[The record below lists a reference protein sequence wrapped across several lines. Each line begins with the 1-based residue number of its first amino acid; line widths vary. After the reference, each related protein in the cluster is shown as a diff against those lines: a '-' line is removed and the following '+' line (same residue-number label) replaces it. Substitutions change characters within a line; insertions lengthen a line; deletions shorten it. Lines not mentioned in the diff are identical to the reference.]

1 MVREKCLWVCEVAD
15 MKKKSKAVILG
26 KNAGLIIAGSLLYAL
41 GMNLF
46 LTPLHLFSGGGVGL
60 AQLLTLFIEQ
70 VIEAGNFNL
79 YGIVYLLINIP
90 LLFLAY
96 FQIGKKFFV
105 KTLIGSG
112 AISLFI
118 TLIPTLSVPIVD
130 DYLTSVL
137 IGGIACG
144 AGVGIILIAG
154 GSGGGIDVVA
164 MWAAKKF
171 RNASVGKISLYF
183 NVLLY
188 AVMLFLFDARTVIYS
203 LIYTVVFT
211 LVLDKTHYQ
220 NINVRVMIFT
230 KKEGIDKQINEKTRR
245 GVTEWNGYGAYTSEP
260 MHILVSCIN
269 KYEVNEMMEIVQTI
283 DPRAFVIVDENVI
296 VNGNFEKRL

>member
-1 MVREKCLWVCEVAD
+1 
-15 MKKKSKAVILG
+15 MKKKSKSMILA
-26 KNAGLIIAGSLLYAL
+26 KNAGLIVGGSMLYAL

-46 LTPLHLFSGGGVGL
+46 LTPLSLFSGGGVGL
-60 AQLLTLFIEQ
+60 AQLITLFLENL
-70 VIEAGNFNL
+70 VDVGNLNL
-79 YGIVYLLINIP
+79 YGIIYLLINIP

-96 FQIGKKFFV
+96 FQLGHQFFI

-118 TLIPTLSVPIVD
+118 TMVPTLAVPIVD

-137 IGGIACG
+137 IGGIASG
-144 AGVGIILIAG
+144 AGVGLILIAG

-183 NVLLY
+183 NVMLY
-188 AVMLFLFDARTVIYS
+188 AVMLFLFDAETVIYS
-203 LIYTVVFT
+203 LIYTVIFT
-211 LVLDKTHYQ
+211 LILDKTHYQ

-230 KKEGIDKQINEKTRR
+230 KKDGIDKAINEQTRR
-245 GVTEWNGYGAYTSEP
+245 GVTKWDGCGAYTKEST
-260 MHILVSCIN
+260 HVLVSCIN
-269 KYEVNEMMEIVQTI
+269 KYEINDTMEMIQSI
-283 DPRAFVIVDENVI
+283 DPQAFIIVDENVI

>member
-1 MVREKCLWVCEVAD
+1 
-15 MKKKSKAVILG
+15 MKKKSKGSLLV
-26 KNAGLIIAGSLLYAL
+26 KNAGLIIGGSLFYAL

-46 LTPLHLFSGGGVGL
+46 LTPLKLFSGGGVGL
-60 AQLLTLFIEQ
+60 AQLLTLFLEKLIP
-70 VIEAGNFNL
+70 VGNLNL
-79 YGIVYLLINIP
+79 YGIVYMLINIP

-118 TLIPTLSVPIVD
+118 TMIPTLAVPIVD

-164 MWAAKKF
+164 VWAAKKF
-171 RNASVGKISLYF
+171 KGASVGKISLYF

-188 AVMLFLFDARTVIYS
+188 VVMLFLFDAQTVIYS

-230 KKEGIDKQINEKTRR
+230 KKDGIDKEINEKTRR
-245 GVTEWNGYGAYTSEP
+245 GVTKWDGCGAYTKEST
-260 MHILVSCIN
+260 HILVSCIS
-269 KYEVNEMMEIVQTI
+269 KYEVNDMMEIVQTI
-283 DPRAFVIVDENVI
+283 DPQAFVIVDENVI
-296 VNGNFEKRL
+296 VNGNFEKRI

>member
-1 MVREKCLWVCEVAD
+1 
-15 MKKKSKAVILG
+15 MKKKSKRVILA
-26 KNAGLIIAGSLLYAL
+26 KNAGLIIGGSMLYAL

-46 LTPLHLFSGGGVGL
+46 LTPLKLFSGGGVGL
-60 AQLLTLFIEQ
+60 AQLITLFLEHLID
-70 VIEAGNFNL
+70 VGNLNL
-79 YGIVYLLINIP
+79 YGIVYMLINIP

-96 FQIGKKFFV
+96 FQLGRQFFI

-118 TLIPTLSVPIVD
+118 TMVPTLTVPIVD

-137 IGGIACG
+137 IGGIAAG
-144 AGVGIILIAG
+144 AGVGLILIAG

-171 RNASVGKISLYF
+171 RHASVGKISLYF
-183 NVLLY
+183 NVMLY
-188 AVMLFLFDARTVIYS
+188 AVMLFMFDVETVIYS
-203 LIYTVVFT
+203 LIYTVIFT

-230 KKEGIDKQINEKTRR
+230 KKDGIDKAINEQTRR
-245 GVTEWNGYGAYTSEP
+245 GVTKWDGCGAYTKESTQ
-260 MHILVSCIN
+260 ILVSCIN
-269 KYEVNEMMEIVQTI
+269 KYEVNDMMEIIQTI
-283 DPRAFVIVDENVI
+283 DPHAFVIVDENVI

>member
-1 MVREKCLWVCEVAD
+1 MKEKSR
-15 MKKKSKAVILG
+15 SKIFI
-26 KNAGLIIAGSLLYAL
+26 KNAGLIIGGSLLYAL

-60 AQLLTLFIEQ
+60 AQLITLFLENLID
-70 VIEAGNFNL
+70 VGSFNL
-79 YGIVYLLINIP
+79 YGIVYMLINIP

-96 FQIGKKFFV
+96 FQLGYKFFI

-118 TLIPTLSVPIVD
+118 TLVPTLSVPIVE
-130 DYLTSVL
+130 DYLTAVL

-144 AGVGIILIAG
+144 AGVGLILIAG
-154 GSGGGIDVVA
+154 GSGGGIDVIA
-164 MWAAKKF
+164 MWAAKKL

-188 AVMLFLFDARTVIYS
+188 AVMLFLFDAETVIYS
-203 LIYTVVFT
+203 LIYTVIFT
-211 LVLDKTHYQ
+211 LILDKTHYQ

-230 KKEGIDKQINEKTRR
+230 KKDGIDRAINVRTGR
-245 GVTEWNGYGAYTSEP
+245 GVTKWDGCGAYTKESTQ
-260 MHILVSCIN
+260 ILVSCIN
-269 KYEVNEMMEIVQTI
+269 KYEVNEMMDLVHSI
-283 DPRAFVIVDENVI
+283 DPQAFVIVDENVM
-296 VNGNFEKRL
+296 VSGNFEKRL

>member
-1 MVREKCLWVCEVAD
+1 
-15 MKKKSKAVILG
+15 MKKKKKSVILA
-26 KNAGLIIAGSLLYAL
+26 KNAGLIMGGSILYAL

-60 AQLLTLFIEQ
+60 AQLLTLFLEKLID
-70 VIEAGNFNL
+70 VGSLNL
-79 YGIVYLLINIP
+79 YGIVYMVINIP

-96 FQIGKKFFV
+96 FELGHKFFV

-118 TLIPTLSVPIVD
+118 TLIPSLTVPIVD

-137 IGGIACG
+137 IGGIAAG
-144 AGVGIILIAG
+144 AGVGLILIAG

-164 MWAAKKF
+164 MWAAKKY

-188 AVMLFLFDARTVIYS
+188 AIMLFMFDAETVIYS
-203 LIYTVVFT
+203 LIYTVIFT

-230 KKEGIDKQINEKTRR
+230 KKEGIDKEINEQTGR
-245 GVTEWNGYGAYTSEP
+245 GVTKWDGCGAYTKESTQ
-260 MHILVSCIN
+260 ILVSCIN
-269 KYEVNEMMEIVQTI
+269 KYEVNDIMDIVQSI
-283 DPRAFVIVDENVI
+283 DPKAFVIVDENVM
-296 VNGNFEKRL
+296 VSGNFEKRL

>member
-1 MVREKCLWVCEVAD
+1 MKEK
-15 MKKKSKAVILG
+15 SRSRILA
-26 KNAGLIIAGSLLYAL
+26 KNAVLIIGGSLLYAL

-60 AQLLTLFIEQ
+60 AQLLTLFLGNLID
-70 VIEAGNFNL
+70 VGNFNL
-79 YGIVYLLINIP
+79 YGIVYLIINIP

-96 FQIGKKFFV
+96 FQLGYKFFI

-118 TLIPTLSVPIVD
+118 TLVPTLAVPIVE

-154 GSGGGIDVVA
+154 GSGGGIDVIA
-164 MWAAKKF
+164 MWAAKKL

-188 AVMLFLFDARTVIYS
+188 AIMLFLFDAETVIYS
-203 LIYTVVFT
+203 LIYTVIFT

-230 KKEGIDKQINEKTRR
+230 KKDGIDKAINVRTRR
-245 GVTEWNGYGAYTSEP
+245 GVTKWNGCGAYTQEATQ
-260 MHILVSCIN
+260 ILVSCIN
-269 KYEVNEMMEIVQTI
+269 KYEVNEMMDLVHSI
-283 DPRAFVIVDENVI
+283 DPQAFVIVDENVM
-296 VNGNFEKRL
+296 VSGNFEKRL

>member
-1 MVREKCLWVCEVAD
+1 MS
-15 MKKKSKAVILG
+15 KKSKILA
-26 KNAGLIIAGSLLYAL
+26 KNAGLIIGGSLLYAL

-60 AQLLTLFIEQ
+60 AQLLTLFLEQ
-70 VIEAGNFNL
+70 LIDVGGFNL
-79 YGIVYLLINIP
+79 YGIVYLIINIP

-96 FQIGKKFFV
+96 FQLGHKFFI

-118 TLIPTLSVPIVD
+118 TLVPTLAVPIVD

-137 IGGIACG
+137 IGGIAAG
-144 AGVGIILIAG
+144 AGVGLILIAG

-171 RNASVGKISLYF
+171 KNASVGKISLYF

-188 AVMLFLFDARTVIYS
+188 AIMLFMFDAETVIYS
-203 LIYTVVFT
+203 LIYTVIFT
-211 LVLDKTHYQ
+211 LILDKTHYQ

-230 KKEGIDKQINEKTRR
+230 KKDGIDKEINVRTRR
-245 GVTEWNGYGAYTSEP
+245 GVTKWEGCGAYTKESTQ
-260 MHILVSCIN
+260 ILVSCIN
-269 KYEVNEMMEIVQTI
+269 KYEVNEVMDLVHSI
-283 DPRAFVIVDENVI
+283 DPQAFVIVDENVM
-296 VNGNFEKRL
+296 VRGNFEKRL

>member
-1 MVREKCLWVCEVAD
+1 MKEKSRSA
-15 MKKKSKAVILG
+15 ILA
-26 KNAGLIIAGSLLYAL
+26 KNAGFIIGGSLLYAL

-46 LTPLHLFSGGGVGL
+46 LTPLKLFSGGGVGL
-60 AQLLTLFIEQ
+60 AQLLTLFLEKIIT
-70 VIEAGNFNL
+70 VGNFNL
-79 YGIVYLLINIP
+79 YGIVYMLINIP
-90 LLFLAY
+90 LLLLAY
-96 FQIGKKFFV
+96 FSLGYKFFI

-118 TLIPTLSVPIVD
+118 TLVPTLAVPIVD

-188 AVMLFLFDARTVIYS
+188 AIMLFLFDAETVIYS

-230 KKEGIDKQINEKTRR
+230 KKDGIDRAINVRTGR
-245 GVTEWNGYGAYTSEP
+245 GVTKWDGCGAYTKESTQ
-260 MHILVSCIN
+260 ILVSCIN
-269 KYEVNEMMEIVQTI
+269 KYEVNEMLDLVHSI
-283 DPRAFVIVDENVI
+283 DPQAFVIVDENVM
-296 VNGNFEKRL
+296 VSGNFEKRL

>member
-1 MVREKCLWVCEVAD
+1 M
-15 MKKKSKAVILG
+15 
-26 KNAGLIIAGSLLYAL
+26 KNAALIIGGSLLYAL

-60 AQLLTLFIEQ
+60 AQLLTLFLEQ
-70 VIEAGNFNL
+70 LIDVGSFNL
-79 YGIVYLLINIP
+79 YGIVYMLINVP
-90 LLFLAY
+90 LLLLAY
-96 FQIGKKFFV
+96 FRLGYKFFI

-118 TLIPTLSVPIVD
+118 TMIPTLAVPIVD
-130 DYLTSVL
+130 DYLTAVL

-144 AGVGIILIAG
+144 AGVGLILIAG
-154 GSGGGIDVVA
+154 GSGGGIDVIA

-188 AVMLFLFDARTVIYS
+188 AVMLFLFDAETVIYS
-203 LIYTVVFT
+203 LIFTVVFT

-230 KKEGIDKQINEKTRR
+230 KKDGIDKAINVRTGR
-245 GVTEWNGYGAYTSEP
+245 GVTRWEGCGAYTKEETQ
-260 MHILVSCIN
+260 ILVSCIN
-269 KYEVNEMMEIVQTI
+269 KYEVNEMLDLVHSI
-283 DPRAFVIVDENVI
+283 DPQAFVIVDENVM
-296 VNGNFEKRL
+296 VSGNFEKRL

>member
-1 MVREKCLWVCEVAD
+1 
-15 MKKKSKAVILG
+15 MKKKKKSVILA
-26 KNAGLIIAGSLLYAL
+26 KNAGLIIGGSLLYAL

-60 AQLLTLFIEQ
+60 AQLLTLFLEQ
-70 VIEAGNFNL
+70 LIDVGSINL
-79 YGIVYLLINIP
+79 YGIVYMLINIP
-90 LLFLAY
+90 LLLLAY
-96 FQIGKKFFV
+96 FQLGQKFFL

-118 TLIPTLSVPIVD
+118 TLIPTLAVPIVD

-137 IGGIACG
+137 IGGIASG
-144 AGVGIILIAG
+144 AGIGIILIAG

-171 RNASVGKISLYF
+171 KNASVGKISLYF

-188 AVMLFLFDARTVIYS
+188 AVMLFLFDVETVIYS
-203 LIYTVVFT
+203 LIYTVIFT

-230 KKEGIDKQINEKTRR
+230 KKDGIDKAINEQTGR
-245 GVTEWNGYGAYTSEP
+245 GVTKWDGCGAYTKESTQ
-260 MHILVSCIN
+260 ILVSCIN
-269 KYEVNEMMEIVQTI
+269 KYEVNEMMEIVQGI
-283 DPRAFVIVDENVI
+283 DPQAFVIVDENVI

>member
-1 MVREKCLWVCEVAD
+1 
-15 MKKKSKAVILG
+15 MKKKNWAVALG
-26 KNAGLIIAGSLLYAL
+26 KNTGLIIGGSMLYAL

-46 LTPLHLFSGGGVGL
+46 LTPLRLFSGGGVGL
-60 AQLLTLFIEQ
+60 AQLITLFLERFIN
-70 VIEAGNFNL
+70 VGSINL
-79 YGIVYLLINIP
+79 YGIVYMLINIP

-96 FQIGKKFFV
+96 FQIGKNFFI
-105 KTLIGSG
+105 KTLVGSG

-118 TLIPTLSVPIVD
+118 TLIPSLQVPLVD

-154 GSGGGIDVVA
+154 GSGGGVDVVA
-164 MWAAKKF
+164 MWATKKF

-188 AVMLFLFDARTVIYS
+188 AVMLFMFDAETVIYS

-230 KKEGIDKQINEKTRR
+230 KKEGIDKAINEQTRR
-245 GVTEWNGYGAYTSEP
+245 GVTKWDGCGAYTKESTQ
-260 MHILVSCIN
+260 ILVSCIN
-269 KYEVNEMMEIVQTI
+269 KYEVTEMMDIVHGI
-283 DPRAFVIVDENVI
+283 DPQAFVIVDENVM
-296 VNGNFEKRL
+296 VSGNFEKRI

>member
-1 MVREKCLWVCEVAD
+1 MH
-15 MKKKSKAVILG
+15 KKNKSIMLV
-26 KNAGLIIAGSLLYAL
+26 KNGGLIIAGSLLYAL

-46 LTPLHLFSGGGVGL
+46 LTPLNLFSGGGVGL
-60 AQLLTLFIEQ
+60 AQLITLFLEQ
-70 VIEAGNFNL
+70 FVQVANLNL
-79 YGIVYLLINIP
+79 YGIIYMLINIP
-90 LLFLAY
+90 LLFLA
-96 FQIGKKFFV
+96 FFHIGKNFFV

-118 TLIPTLSVPIVD
+118 TLIPTVAVPIVD

-137 IGGIACG
+137 IGGIAAG

-183 NVLLY
+183 NVILY
-188 AVMLFLFDARTVIYS
+188 AVMLFLFDAQTVIYS
-203 LIYTVVFT
+203 LIYTVIFT
-211 LVLDKTHYQ
+211 LVLDKTHFQ

-230 KKEGIDKQINEKTRR
+230 KKEGIDKEINEKTRR

-269 KYEVNEMMEIVQTI
+269 KYEVNDMMEIVQSI
-283 DPRAFVIVDENVI
+283 DPQAFVIVDENVI

>member
-1 MVREKCLWVCEVAD
+1 
-15 MKKKSKAVILG
+15 MKTKSRRVVLA
-26 KNAGLIIAGSLLYAL
+26 KNAGLIIGGSLLYAL

-46 LTPLHLFSGGGVGL
+46 LTPLKLFSGGGVGL
-60 AQLLTLFIEQ
+60 AQLLTLFLEK
-70 VIEAGNFNL
+70 VMNAGNFNM

-96 FQIGKKFFV
+96 FRLGHKFFI

-118 TLIPTLSVPIVD
+118 TMIPTVAVPLVE

-171 RNASVGKISLYF
+171 KNASVGKISLYF

-188 AVMLFLFDARTVIYS
+188 AVMLFLFDVQTVIYS
-203 LIYTVVFT
+203 LIFTVVFT

-230 KKEGIDKQINEKTRR
+230 KKDGIDEAINLRTRR
-245 GVTEWNGYGAYTSEP
+245 GVTKWDGCGAYTKEST
-260 MHILVSCIN
+260 HVLVSCIN
-269 KYEVNEMMEIVQTI
+269 KYEVNELMDMVQSM
-283 DPRAFVIVDENVI
+283 DPQAFVIVDENVM

>member
-1 MVREKCLWVCEVAD
+1 
-15 MKKKSKAVILG
+15 MKKKSKSMILA
-26 KNAGLIIAGSLLYAL
+26 KNAGLIVGGSMLYAL

-46 LTPLHLFSGGGVGL
+46 LTPLSLFSGGGVGL
-60 AQLLTLFIEQ
+60 AQLITLFLENL
-70 VIEAGNFNL
+70 VNVGNLNL
-79 YGIVYLLINIP
+79 YGIIYLLINIP

-96 FQIGKKFFV
+96 FQLGHQFFI

-118 TLIPTLSVPIVD
+118 TMVPTLAVPIVD

-137 IGGIACG
+137 IGGIAAG
-144 AGVGIILIAG
+144 AGVGLILIAG

-188 AVMLFLFDARTVIYS
+188 AIMLFLFDAETVIYS
-203 LIYTVVFT
+203 LIYTVIFT
-211 LVLDKTHYQ
+211 LILDKTHYQ

-230 KKEGIDKQINEKTRR
+230 KKDGIDKAINEQTRR
-245 GVTEWNGYGAYTSEP
+245 GVTKWDGCGAYTKEST
-260 MHILVSCIN
+260 HVLVSCIN
-269 KYEVNEMMEIVQTI
+269 KYEVNDMMEMIQNI
-283 DPRAFVIVDENVI
+283 DPQAFVIVDENVI

>member
-1 MVREKCLWVCEVAD
+1 
-15 MKKKSKAVILG
+15 MKKKSKSVILV
-26 KNAGLIIAGSLLYAL
+26 KNAGMIIAGSMLYAL

-60 AQLLTLFIEQ
+60 AQLLTLFLEQ
-70 VIEAGNFNL
+70 VIVVENLNL
-79 YGIVYLLINIP
+79 YGIVYMLINIP
-90 LLFLAY
+90 LLFLAF
-96 FQIGKKFFV
+96 FQIGKNFFV

-118 TLIPTLSVPIVD
+118 TLIPTLTVPLVD

-164 MWAAKKF
+164 MWATKKF
-171 RNASVGKISLYF
+171 HNASVGKISLYF

-188 AVMLFLFDARTVIYS
+188 AVMLFLFDVPTVIYS
-203 LIYTVVFT
+203 LIYTVIFT

-230 KKEGIDKQINEKTRR
+230 KKDGIDKEINEKTGR
-245 GVTEWNGYGAYTSEP
+245 GVTKWEGCGAYTKEATQ
-260 MHILVSCIN
+260 ILVSCIN
-269 KYEVNEMMEIVQTI
+269 KYEIHEMMEIVQSI
-283 DPRAFVIVDENVI
+283 DPQAFVIVDENVI

>member
-1 MVREKCLWVCEVAD
+1 MS
-15 MKKKSKAVILG
+15 KKSKILA
-26 KNAGLIIAGSLLYAL
+26 KNAGLIIGGSMLYAL

-60 AQLLTLFIEQ
+60 AQLLTLFLETFID
-70 VIEAGNFNL
+70 VGSFNL

-96 FQIGKKFFV
+96 FQLGYKFFI

-118 TLIPTLSVPIVD
+118 TLVPTLAVPIVD

-137 IGGIACG
+137 IGGIAAG
-144 AGVGIILIAG
+144 AGVGLILIAG

-164 MWAAKKF
+164 MWAAKNFK
-171 RNASVGKISLYF
+171 NASVGKISLYF

-188 AVMLFLFDARTVIYS
+188 AVMLFMFDVETVIYS

-220 NINVRVMIFT
+220 NINVRMMIFT
-230 KKEGIDKQINEKTRR
+230 KKDGIDREINVRTGR
-245 GVTEWNGYGAYTSEP
+245 GVTKWDGCGAYTKESTQ
-260 MHILVSCIN
+260 ILVSCIN
-269 KYEVNEMMEIVQTI
+269 KYEVNEVLDLVHSI
-283 DPRAFVIVDENVI
+283 DPQAFVIVDENVM

>member
-1 MVREKCLWVCEVAD
+1 
-15 MKKKSKAVILG
+15 MKERSKGII
-26 KNAGLIIAGSLLYAL
+26 KNAALIIAGSLLYAL

-46 LTPLHLFSGGGVGL
+46 LTPLQLFSGGGVGL
-60 AQLLTLFIEQ
+60 AQLLTLFLEQ
-70 VIEAGNFNL
+70 FMPVGNLNL
-79 YGIVYLLINIP
+79 YGIVYMLINIP
-90 LLFLAY
+90 LLFLAF
-96 FQIGKKFFV
+96 FQIGKNFFV

-118 TLIPTLSVPIVD
+118 TLIPTVAVPIVN

-188 AVMLFLFDARTVIYS
+188 VVMLFLFDAQTVIYS

-230 KKEGIDKQINEKTRR
+230 KKDGIDKEINEKTRR
-245 GVTEWNGYGAYTSEP
+245 GVTKWDGCGAYTKEST
-260 MHILVSCIN
+260 HILVSCIS
-269 KYEVNEMMEIVQTI
+269 KYEVNDMMDIVQSI
-283 DPRAFVIVDENVI
+283 DPQAFVIVDENVI

>member
-1 MVREKCLWVCEVAD
+1 
-15 MKKKSKAVILG
+15 MKKKSIILA
-26 KNAGLIIAGSLLYAL
+26 KNAGLIIGGSLLYAL

-60 AQLLTLFIEQ
+60 AQLLTLFVEHFID
-70 VIEAGNFNL
+70 VGSFNL
-79 YGIVYLLINIP
+79 YGIVYLIINIP

-96 FQIGKKFFV
+96 FQLGYKFFI

-118 TLIPTLSVPIVD
+118 TLVPTLAAPIVD

-137 IGGIACG
+137 IGGIAAG
-144 AGVGIILIAG
+144 AGVGLILIAG

-171 RNASVGKISLYF
+171 KNASVGKISLYF

-188 AVMLFLFDARTVIYS
+188 AIMLFMFDVQTVIYS
-203 LIYTVVFT
+203 LIYTVIFT
-211 LVLDKTHYQ
+211 LILDKTHYQ
-220 NINVRVMIFT
+220 NINVRMMIFT
-230 KKEGIDKQINEKTRR
+230 KKDGIDRENNVRTRR
-245 GVTEWNGYGAYTSEP
+245 GVTKWDGCGAYTQEST
-260 MHILVSCIN
+260 HILVSCIN
-269 KYEVNEMMEIVQTI
+269 KYEVNEVMDLVHSI
-283 DPRAFVIVDENVI
+283 DPQAFVIVDENVM

>member
-1 MVREKCLWVCEVAD
+1 
-15 MKKKSKAVILG
+15 MKEKSKSKILM
-26 KNAGLIIAGSLLYAL
+26 KNACLIMAGSLLYAL

-60 AQLLTLFIEQ
+60 AQLLTLFLEQ
-70 VIEAGNFNL
+70 LIDVGSFNL
-79 YGIVYLLINIP
+79 YGIVYMMINIP

-96 FQIGKKFFV
+96 FQLGYKFFI

-118 TLIPTLSVPIVD
+118 TLIPTLAVPIVD

-164 MWAAKKF
+164 MWAAKTF

-188 AVMLFLFDARTVIYS
+188 AIMLFMFDAETVIYS

-230 KKEGIDKQINEKTRR
+230 KKDGIDRAINVRTGR
-245 GVTEWNGYGAYTSEP
+245 GVTKWDGCGAYTKESTQ
-260 MHILVSCIN
+260 ILVSCIN
-269 KYEVNEMMEIVQTI
+269 KYEVNEMLDLVHSI
-283 DPRAFVIVDENVI
+283 DPQAFVIVDENVM
-296 VNGNFEKRL
+296 VSGNFEKRL

>member
-1 MVREKCLWVCEVAD
+1 ME
-15 MKKKSKAVILG
+15 KKSRSKILL
-26 KNAGLIIAGSLLYAL
+26 KNAGLIIGGSLLYAL

-46 LTPLHLFSGGGVGL
+46 LTPLKLFSGGGVGL
-60 AQLLTLFIEQ
+60 AQLITLFLENLID
-70 VIEAGNFNL
+70 VGSFNL
-79 YGIVYLLINIP
+79 YGIVYMLINIP

-96 FQIGKKFFV
+96 FQLGYKFFI

-118 TLIPTLSVPIVD
+118 TLIPTLAVPIVD
-130 DYLTSVL
+130 DYLTAVL
-137 IGGIACG
+137 IGGIAAG
-144 AGVGIILIAG
+144 AGVGLILIAG

-188 AVMLFLFDARTVIYS
+188 AIMLFMFDAETVIYS
-203 LIYTVVFT
+203 LIYTVIFT

-230 KKEGIDKQINEKTRR
+230 KKEGIDKAINVRTRR
-245 GVTEWNGYGAYTSEP
+245 GVTKWEGCGAYTQESTQ
-260 MHILVSCIN
+260 ILVSCIN
-269 KYEVNEMMEIVQTI
+269 KYEVNEMLDLVHSI
-283 DPRAFVIVDENVI
+283 DPQAFVIVDENVM
-296 VNGNFEKRL
+296 VSGNFEKRL

>member
-1 MVREKCLWVCEVAD
+1 
-15 MKKKSKAVILG
+15 MKKKSKSVILV
-26 KNAGLIIAGSLLYAL
+26 KNAVLIIGGSMLYAL

-46 LTPLHLFSGGGVGL
+46 LTPLNLFSGGGVGL
-60 AQLLTLFIEQ
+60 AQLITLFLEKMID
-70 VIEAGNFNL
+70 VGSLNL
-79 YGIVYLLINIP
+79 YGIVYMLINVP

-96 FQIGKKFFV
+96 FQLGHQFFI

-118 TLIPTLSVPIVD
+118 TMVPTLAVPIVD

-137 IGGIACG
+137 IGGIAAG
-144 AGVGIILIAG
+144 AGVGLILIAG

-188 AVMLFLFDARTVIYS
+188 AIMLFLFDAETVIYS
-203 LIYTVVFT
+203 LIYTVIFT
-211 LVLDKTHYQ
+211 LILDKTHYQ

-230 KKEGIDKQINEKTRR
+230 KKDGIDKAINEQTRR
-245 GVTEWNGYGAYTSEP
+245 GVTKWDGCGAYTKEST
-260 MHILVSCIN
+260 HVLVSCIN
-269 KYEVNEMMEIVQTI
+269 KYEVNAMMELIQNI
-283 DPRAFVIVDENVI
+283 DPQAFVIVDENVI

>member
-1 MVREKCLWVCEVAD
+1 MKEKSR
-15 MKKKSKAVILG
+15 SKIFM
-26 KNAGLIIAGSLLYAL
+26 KNAGLIIGGSLLYAL

-60 AQLLTLFIEQ
+60 AQLITLFLENLID
-70 VIEAGNFNL
+70 VGSFNL
-79 YGIVYLLINIP
+79 YGIVYMLINIP

-96 FQIGKKFFV
+96 FQLGYKFFI

-118 TLIPTLSVPIVD
+118 TLVPTLSVPIVD
-130 DYLTSVL
+130 DYLTAVL

-144 AGVGIILIAG
+144 AGVGLILIAG
-154 GSGGGIDVVA
+154 GSGGGIDVIA
-164 MWAAKKF
+164 MWAAKKL

-188 AVMLFLFDARTVIYS
+188 AVMLFLFDAETVIYS
-203 LIYTVVFT
+203 LIYTVIFT
-211 LVLDKTHYQ
+211 LILDKTHYQ

-230 KKEGIDKQINEKTRR
+230 KKDGIDRAINVRTGR
-245 GVTEWNGYGAYTSEP
+245 GVTKWDGCGAYTKESTQ
-260 MHILVSCIN
+260 ILVSCIN
-269 KYEVNEMMEIVQTI
+269 KYEVNEMMDLVHSI
-283 DPRAFVIVDENVI
+283 DPQAFVIVDENVM
-296 VNGNFEKRL
+296 VSGNFEKRL

>member
-1 MVREKCLWVCEVAD
+1 MKEKSR
-15 MKKKSKAVILG
+15 SKIFM
-26 KNAGLIIAGSLLYAL
+26 KNAGLIIGGSLLYAL

-60 AQLLTLFIEQ
+60 AQLITLFLENLID
-70 VIEAGNFNL
+70 VGSFNL
-79 YGIVYLLINIP
+79 YGIVYMLINIP

-96 FQIGKKFFV
+96 FQLGYKFFI

-118 TLIPTLSVPIVD
+118 TLVPTLSVPIVD
-130 DYLTSVL
+130 DYLTAVL

-144 AGVGIILIAG
+144 AGVGLILIAG
-154 GSGGGIDVVA
+154 GSGGGIDVIA

-188 AVMLFLFDARTVIYS
+188 AVMLFLFDAETVIYS

-230 KKEGIDKQINEKTRR
+230 KKDGIDTAINVRTGR
-245 GVTEWNGYGAYTSEP
+245 GVTKWDGCGAYTKESTQ
-260 MHILVSCIN
+260 ILVSCIN
-269 KYEVNEMMEIVQTI
+269 KYEVNEMMDLVHSI
-283 DPRAFVIVDENVI
+283 DPQAFVIVDENVM
-296 VNGNFEKRL
+296 VSGNFEKRL

>member
-1 MVREKCLWVCEVAD
+1 
-15 MKKKSKAVILG
+15 MKEKSKSKILM
-26 KNAGLIIAGSLLYAL
+26 KNACLIMGGSLLYAL

-60 AQLLTLFIEQ
+60 AQLLTLFLEQ
-70 VIEAGNFNL
+70 MIDVGSFNL
-79 YGIVYLLINIP
+79 YGIVYMLINIP
-90 LLFLAY
+90 LLLLAY
-96 FQIGKKFFV
+96 FQLGYKFFI

-118 TLIPTLSVPIVD
+118 TLIPTLAVPIVD

-188 AVMLFLFDARTVIYS
+188 AVMLFMFDAETVIYS

-230 KKEGIDKQINEKTRR
+230 KKDGIDNAINVRTGR
-245 GVTEWNGYGAYTSEP
+245 GVTKWDGCGAYTKESTQ
-260 MHILVSCIN
+260 ILVSCIN
-269 KYEVNEMMEIVQTI
+269 KYEVNEMLDLIHSI
-283 DPRAFVIVDENVI
+283 DPQAFVIVDENVA
-296 VNGNFEKRL
+296 VSGNFEKRL

>member
-1 MVREKCLWVCEVAD
+1 
-15 MKKKSKAVILG
+15 MKGKRKSVILA
-26 KNAGLIIAGSLLYAL
+26 KNAGMIMGGSLLYAL

-60 AQLLTLFIEQ
+60 AQLLTLLLEQ
-70 VIEAGNFNL
+70 LITVGNFNL
-79 YGIVYLLINIP
+79 YGIVYMLINIP

-96 FQIGKKFFV
+96 FQLGYKFFI

-118 TLIPTLSVPIVD
+118 TLIPTLAVPIVE

-183 NVLLY
+183 NILLY
-188 AVMLFLFDARTVIYS
+188 AIMLFMFDAETVIYS
-203 LIYTVVFT
+203 LIYTVIFT

-230 KKEGIDKQINEKTRR
+230 KKDGIDKAINEQTRR
-245 GVTEWNGYGAYTSEP
+245 GVTKWDGCGAYTKESTQ
-260 MHILVSCIN
+260 ILVSCIN
-269 KYEVNEMMEIVQTI
+269 KYEVNDIMEIVQGI
-283 DPRAFVIVDENVI
+283 DPQAFVIVDENVM

>member
-1 MVREKCLWVCEVAD
+1 MS
-15 MKKKSKAVILG
+15 KKSKILA
-26 KNAGLIIAGSLLYAL
+26 KNAGLIIGGSLLYAL

-60 AQLLTLFIEQ
+60 AQLLTLFVEHFID
-70 VIEAGNFNL
+70 VGSFNL
-79 YGIVYLLINIP
+79 YGIVYLIINIP

-96 FQIGKKFFV
+96 FQLGYKFFI

-118 TLIPTLSVPIVD
+118 TLVPTLAVPIVD

-137 IGGIACG
+137 IGGIAAG
-144 AGVGIILIAG
+144 AGVGLILIAG

-171 RNASVGKISLYF
+171 KNASVGKISLYF

-188 AVMLFLFDARTVIYS
+188 AIMLFMFDVQTVIYS
-203 LIYTVVFT
+203 LIYTVIFT
-211 LVLDKTHYQ
+211 LILDKTHYQ
-220 NINVRVMIFT
+220 NINVRMMIFT
-230 KKEGIDKQINEKTRR
+230 KKDGIDREINVRTRR
-245 GVTEWNGYGAYTSEP
+245 GVTKWDGCGAYTKESTQ
-260 MHILVSCIN
+260 ILVSCIN
-269 KYEVNEMMEIVQTI
+269 KYEVNEVMDLVHSI
-283 DPRAFVIVDENVI
+283 DPQAFVIVDENVM

>member
-1 MVREKCLWVCEVAD
+1 MKEKSR
-15 MKKKSKAVILG
+15 SKIFM
-26 KNAGLIIAGSLLYAL
+26 KNAGLIIGGSLLYAL

-60 AQLLTLFIEQ
+60 AQLITLFLENLID
-70 VIEAGNFNL
+70 VGSFNL
-79 YGIVYLLINIP
+79 YGIVYMLINIP

-96 FQIGKKFFV
+96 FQLGYKFFI

-118 TLIPTLSVPIVD
+118 TLVPTLSVPIVD
-130 DYLTSVL
+130 DYLTAVL
-137 IGGIACG
+137 IGGIAAG
-144 AGVGIILIAG
+144 AGVGLILIAG

-188 AVMLFLFDARTVIYS
+188 AIMLFLFDAETVIYS
-203 LIYTVVFT
+203 LIYTVIFT
-211 LVLDKTHYQ
+211 LILDKTHYQ

-230 KKEGIDKQINEKTRR
+230 KKDGIDQAINVRTGR
-245 GVTEWNGYGAYTSEP
+245 GVTKWDGCGAYTKESTQ
-260 MHILVSCIN
+260 ILVSCIN
-269 KYEVNEMMEIVQTI
+269 KYEVNEMMDLVHSI
-283 DPRAFVIVDENVI
+283 DPQAFIIVDENVT

>member
-1 MVREKCLWVCEVAD
+1 
-15 MKKKSKAVILG
+15 MKKKIKGMVLV
-26 KNAGLIIAGSLLYAL
+26 KNAGMIIAGSLLYAL

-60 AQLLTLFIEQ
+60 AQLLTLFLEQ
-70 VIEAGNFNL
+70 FIRVQNLNL
-79 YGIVYLLINIP
+79 YGVVYMLINVP
-90 LLFLAY
+90 LLLLAY
-96 FQIGKKFFV
+96 FQLGKNFFV

-118 TLIPTLSVPIVD
+118 TLIPTMPVPIVE

-137 IGGIACG
+137 IGGIASG

-183 NVLLY
+183 NVVLY
-188 AVMLFLFDARTVIYS
+188 AVMLFLFDAQTVIYS
-203 LIYTVVFT
+203 LIYTVIFT

-220 NINVRVMIFT
+220 NISVRVMIFT
-230 KKEGIDKQINEKTRR
+230 KKEGIDKEINEKTRR

-260 MHILVSCIN
+260 MHILVSCIS
-269 KYEVNEMMEIVQTI
+269 KYEVNDMMEIVQSI
-283 DPRAFVIVDENVI
+283 DPQAFVIVDENVI

>member
-1 MVREKCLWVCEVAD
+1 
-15 MKKKSKAVILG
+15 MKEKSKSKILM
-26 KNAGLIIAGSLLYAL
+26 KNACLIMGGSLLYAL

-60 AQLLTLFIEQ
+60 AQLLTLFLEQ
-70 VIEAGNFNL
+70 MIDVGNFNL
-79 YGIVYLLINIP
+79 YGIVYMLINIP
-90 LLFLAY
+90 LLLLAY
-96 FQIGKKFFV
+96 FQLGYKFFIE
-105 KTLIGSG
+105 TLIGSG

-118 TLIPTLSVPIVD
+118 TLIPTLTVPIVD

-188 AVMLFLFDARTVIYS
+188 AIMLFMFDAETVIYS

-230 KKEGIDKQINEKTRR
+230 KKDGIDNAINVRTGR
-245 GVTEWNGYGAYTSEP
+245 GVTKWDGCGAYTKESTQ
-260 MHILVSCIN
+260 ILVSCIN
-269 KYEVNEMMEIVQTI
+269 KYEVNEMLDLIHSI
-283 DPRAFVIVDENVI
+283 DPQAFVIVDENVT
-296 VNGNFEKRL
+296 VSGNFEKRL

>member
-1 MVREKCLWVCEVAD
+1 MKV
-15 MKKKSKAVILG
+15 KKKSAVLA
-26 KNAGLIIAGSLLYAL
+26 KNAGLIMGGSLLYAL

-60 AQLLTLFIEQ
+60 AQLLTLFLEQ
-70 VIEAGNFNL
+70 LIDMGGFNL
-79 YGIVYLLINIP
+79 YGIVYMLINIP

-96 FQIGKKFFV
+96 FQLGYKFFI

-118 TLIPTLSVPIVD
+118 TLIPTLAVPVVD

-188 AVMLFLFDARTVIYS
+188 IIMLFLFDAETVIYS
-203 LIYTVVFT
+203 LIYTVIFT

-230 KKEGIDKQINEKTRR
+230 KKDGIDKAINEQTRR
-245 GVTEWNGYGAYTSEP
+245 GVTKWDGCGAYTKESTQV
-260 MHILVSCIN
+260 LVTCIN
-269 KYEVNEMMEIVQTI
+269 KYEVNEVMDLVHSI
-283 DPRAFVIVDENVI
+283 DPQAFVIVDENVI